1 MSSAGLSFTPPRGN
15 AAAMDKKPE
24 ASSRPQ
30 AQSREDRLAA
40 KLRENLK
47 RRKAQARML
56 EPGENGALPKSP
68 PKS

>member
-1 MSSAGLSFTPPRGN
+1 MSSAGLSFAPPGGN
-15 AAAMDKKPE
+15 AAPMEQKPE
-24 ASSRPQ
+24 TSSRAQ

-56 EPGENGALPKSP
+56 EPGDNGALPKRP

>member
-1 MSSAGLSFTPPRGN
+1 
-15 AAAMDKKPE
+15 MDKKPQ
-24 ASSRPQ
+24 APLRPQ

-56 EPGENGALPKSP
+56 EPGDNGALPKSP